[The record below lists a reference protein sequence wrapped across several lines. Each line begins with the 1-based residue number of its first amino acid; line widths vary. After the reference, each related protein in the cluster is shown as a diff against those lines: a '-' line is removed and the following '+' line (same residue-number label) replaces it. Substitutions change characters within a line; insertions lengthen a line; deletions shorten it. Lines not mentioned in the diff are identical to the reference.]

1 MGKTSG
7 MRQVVMRLRRMAA
20 CLLAAG
26 VLPGALAQDPAP
38 AAQGSGPP
46 LPTTVPLLWDARQI
60 LLPPAASPEVGEG
73 KSAVPRPN
81 LFESQKAP
89 AGDQALRLDVG
100 GNLPLPGIDD
110 PALGSSKYRDSG
122 FHLGLD
128 YHLAPQWEVSGLA
141 GVKTGGGPVATPD
154 KPSVDQVGVEAR
166 FKF

>member
-1 MGKTSG
+1 
-7 MRQVVMRLRRMAA
+7 MRLRRLVV

-26 VLPGALAQDPAP
+26 VVPGALAQDPAP
-38 AAQGSGPP
+38 AAQDAAPA

-60 LLPPAASPEVGEG
+60 LLPPAASPEGG
-73 KSAVPRPN
+73 AGTSAAPRPN
-81 LFESQKAP
+81 LFEPLKVP
-89 AGDQALRLDVG
+89 AGDQPLHLDVG